1 MEDALL
7 ESDKEVMEVEDQG
20 SKVAAVADPAP
31 ATIPDPVPAPTPSL
45 TLTLTP
51 TSASDLAPELPTL
64 VIACLD
70 TAAAPPTTKSSK
82 EEHSGSKVSE
92 SSKSKCLQC
101 KGKHPLYKCAHFR
114 KLSHEQK
121 LRFVMLHRNCY
132 RCLSTKHL
140 AIDCKSPMKCN
151 VCNESH
157 HTLLHASGK
166 GPSKKVVKSK
176 GKPSCSVD
184 NTFKARL
191 KPTPSHISNVPV
203 RHMISLSPTLKVSLL
218 IGNRSILVRAVI
230 DLYFSMS
237 YVCESL
243 IQQLPLLV
251 STLNGDKICR
261 LTIASIYAPYP
272 QITLTATVRKMLEI
286 RTPTE
291 TISTGKRRAG
301 VRTRIE
307 FGYN

>member
-20 SKVAAVADPAP
+20 SKVATVADPAP

-45 TLTLTP
+45 TLTPTP
-51 TSASDLAPELPTL
+51 TSPSDLAPELPAL
-64 VIACLD
+64 VIACPD

-101 KGKHPLYKCAHFR
+101 KAKHLLYKYAHFR

-121 LRFVMLHRNCY
+121 LRFVVLHRNCY

-157 HTLLHASGK
+157 HTLLHDSGK

-176 GKPSCSVD
+176 G
-184 NTFKARL
+184 
-191 KPTPSHISNVPV
+191 VP
-203 RHMISLSPTLKVSLL
+203 
-218 IGNRSILVRAVI
+218 
-230 DLYFSMS
+230 
-237 YVCESL
+237 
-243 IQQLPLLV
+243 
-251 STLNGDKICR
+251 
-261 LTIASIYAPYP
+261 LTILS
-272 QITLTATVRKMLEI
+272 KHD
-286 RTPTE
+286 
-291 TISTGKRRAG
+291 
-301 VRTRIE
+301 
-307 FGYN
+307 